1 MKIFEN
7 IRIGFDGVWT
17 HKLRSLLTMLGII
30 FGVGAVVAML
40 SIGEGAKQEALKQ
53 IELMGVNNIII
64 QDAGFKDAQLSA
76 ARAAFSPGLTV
87 WDAEAVGQVVSDVL
101 CAVPVRID
109 EVDADY
115 NTEKVKIN
123 LIGTNGLYYLVNNI
137 VTSKGRLPDEE
148 DYANNRRVCAVGN
161 GIKKALF
168 PFTDTVGNDIKIN
181 GIWFKIIGELEN
193 KNISTRNVG
202 SYKVRNYNNDVLIP
216 LSCSE
221 KYFSRGSLKS
231 PLEQIIVKV
240 DKNADIHAVGNILQ
254 RIMNRRH
261 HNQSDFEVVIPEEL
275 LRQSQST
282 QRIFNIVMGTIAGI
296 SLLVGGIGI
305 MNIMLSS
312 VLERTREI
320 GIRRAVG
327 ATKNEIMG
335 QFLTESVALS
345 FSGGIIGIILGV
357 ALAKIITFYAGWI
370 TIVSLFSVLLAFGVA
385 TIVGLIFGLYP
396 AKRAASLHPIEALRY
411 E

>member
-1 MKIFEN
+1 VKIFEN

-40 SIGEGAKQEALKQ
+40 SIGEGAKREALKQ

-64 QDAGFKDAQLSA
+64 QDAGLKDEQLVEV
-76 ARAAFSPGLTV
+76 RAAFSPGLTV
-87 WDAEAVGQVVSDVL
+87 WDAEAIEKVVSDINW
-101 CAVPVRID
+101 AVPVRID
-109 EVDADY
+109 EVTADY
-115 NTEKVKIN
+115 NAEAVKIN
-123 LIGTNGLYYLVNNI
+123 LIGTNNQYYLVNNLAA
-137 VTSKGRLPDEE
+137 SSGRLPDEE
-148 DYANNRRVCAVGN
+148 DYAENQRVCAVGN
-161 GIKKALF
+161 GIKKQLF
-168 PFTDTVGNDIKIN
+168 PFSEAVGHDIKID
-181 GIWFKIIGELEN
+181 GVWFTIVGELGE

-202 SYKVRNYNNDVLIP
+202 SYRVRNYNFDVLIP

-231 PLEQIIVKV
+231 PLEQIIVNVK
-240 DKNADIHAVGNILQ
+240 KNADIHAVGNILQ
-254 RIMNRRH
+254 RLVSRRH
-261 HNQSDFEVVIPEEL
+261 HAQSDFEVVIPEEL

-282 QRIFNIVMGTIAGI
+282 QRIFNIVMGAIAGI

-385 TIVGLIFGLYP
+385 TGVGLIFGLYP
-396 AKRAASLHPIEALRY
+396 AKRAASLRPIEALRY